1 MWAAARC
8 VRCGGATVGFRNQ
21 RPELIPSTR
30 GLIHVG
36 ERFSLALTVLARRC
50 CVRRVP
56 GLREVRAAS
65 HGPGPLTEDHMHK
78 FLSNNR
84 EELIARCKAKVAQR
98 PKRAATE
105 AQLAN
110 GIPLFLD
117 QLMRTLEAQE
127 DGDVGESFRISGAA
141 GGDATTL
148 SEMGLSAAAHGKEL
162 LELGFSVDQVVH
174 DYGDLCQAI
183 TDLAVERDA
192 PFSVDE
198 FRTLNRCLDNAIAD
212 AVTEFGISRDAN
224 VALQQSAEENER
236 LGVLVHELR
245 NYLHT
250 ATLAF
255 AALESGRVPIG
266 GATGAV
272 LKRSLA
278 SLAALLNLSLSQV
291 KVTAEAPQA
300 EAFSLAS
307 FVAEARNAASLD
319 ASAKGCTFSVPD
331 VDATLGISGNRERLL
346 AALVNLL
353 QNAFKFT
360 HPHTTVMLS
369 AYAKGDHV
377 LVDVEDNCGGL
388 PSGATAS
395 IFRPFMQVGDDKSGL
410 GLGLSI
416 ARRNVEADGGVLNV
430 RDVPG
435 IGCVFSIELPR
446 RTLQ

>member
-1 MWAAARC
+1 M
-8 VRCGGATVGFRNQ
+8 FR
-21 RPELIPSTR
+21 
-30 GLIHVG
+30 
-36 ERFSLALTVLARRC
+36 
-50 CVRRVP
+50 
-56 GLREVRAAS
+56 
-65 HGPGPLTEDHMHK
+65 
-78 FLSNNR
+78 FLSSNR
-84 EELIARCKAKVAQR
+84 QELIARCKAKVAQR
-98 PKRAATE
+98 PRRAATE

-127 DGDVGESFRISGAA
+127 NGEVDESFRISGAS
-141 GGDATTL
+141 GGDAAAL

-162 LELGFSVDQVVH
+162 LGLGFTVDQVVH

-212 AVTEFGISRDAN
+212 AVTEFGVWRDAS

-236 LGVLVHELR
+236 LGMLVHELR

-255 AALESGRVPIG
+255 SALQSGKLPIG
-266 GATGAV
+266 GSTGAV
-272 LKRSLA
+272 LKRSLD
-278 SLAALLNLSLSQV
+278 SLATVLNLSLSQV
-291 KVTAEAPQA
+291 KATAETPHA

-307 FVAEARNAASLD
+307 FVAEAKNAASLQ
-319 ASAKGCTFSVPD
+319 AGAKGCRFSVLD
-331 VDATLGISGNRERLL
+331 VDAALGIAGNRERLL

-360 HPHTTVMLS
+360 HPHTEVTLS
-369 AYAKGDHV
+369 ACAKGDHV
-377 LVDVEDNCGGL
+377 QIDVEDNCGGL
-388 PSGATAS
+388 PPGAAAS

-416 ARRNVEADGGVLNV
+416 ARRHVEADGGFLTV

-435 IGCVFSIELPR
+435 IGCVFTITLPR
-446 RTLQ
+446 QTLQ

>member
-1 MWAAARC
+1 
-8 VRCGGATVGFRNQ
+8 
-21 RPELIPSTR
+21 
-30 GLIHVG
+30 
-36 ERFSLALTVLARRC
+36 
-50 CVRRVP
+50 
-56 GLREVRAAS
+56 
-65 HGPGPLTEDHMHK
+65 
-78 FLSNNR
+78 
-84 EELIARCKAKVAQR
+84 
-98 PKRAATE
+98 
-105 AQLAN
+105 
-110 GIPLFLD
+110 
-117 QLMRTLEAQE
+117 LMRTLEAQE
-127 DGDVGESFRISGAA
+127 DGDVGESLRISGAA
-141 GGDATTL
+141 GGDATAL
-148 SEMGLSAAAHGKEL
+148 SEMGLSAAAHGKDL
-162 LELGFSVDQVVH
+162 LKLGFSVDQVVH

-212 AVTEFGISRDAN
+212 AVTGFGISRDVN

-255 AALESGRVPIG
+255 SALESGKVPIG

-278 SLAALLNLSLSQV
+278 SLATMLNLSLSHV
-291 KVTAEAPQA
+291 RVTAGTPRA

-307 FVAEARNAASLD
+307 FVAEAGNAASLD
-319 ASAKGCTFSVPD
+319 ASATGCTFSVPD

-353 QNAFKFT
+353 HNAFKFT
-360 HPHTTVMLS
+360 HPHTQVTLS
-369 AYAKGDHV
+369 AHAEGDHV
-377 LVDVEDNCGGL
+377 LIEVKDNCGGL
-388 PSGATAS
+388 PPGAATS
-395 IFRPFMQVGDDKSGL
+395 IFRPFMQVGENRSGL

-416 ARRNVEADGGVLNV
+416 ARRNIEADGGALNV

-435 IGCVFSIELPR
+435 TGCVFTIELPR
-446 RTLQ
+446 RTLS